1 MTHNWPLN
9 GEKRPKNWA
18 KNWSLFIKFRVLEG
32 FGGGL
37 GMFWTDLEWFGVFWR
52 GVVT

>member
-18 KNWSLFIKFRVLEG
+18 KNWSFFIKFGVLEG

-37 GMFWTDLEWFGVFWR
+37 GCFGQIWSGLEYFGEAL
-52 GVVT
+52 